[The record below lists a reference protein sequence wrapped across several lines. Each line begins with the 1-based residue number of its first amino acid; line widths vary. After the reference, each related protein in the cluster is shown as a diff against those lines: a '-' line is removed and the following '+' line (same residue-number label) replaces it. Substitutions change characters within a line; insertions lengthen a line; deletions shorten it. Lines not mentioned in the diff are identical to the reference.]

1 MIHGIWECTQ
11 HAVPFVIM
19 WDREEPPV
27 GRSLNVAREKTSR
40 YPLVARLSRRRIG
53 TLGVSIKGHAG
64 TYQWYPPWM
73 TTRVGTVLKEV
84 RGTRDICRSFIKP
97 DCDEYCMVHSEHRL
111 GYRNNA
117 IEEAILARGHSAT
130 CIDITCFS

>member
-73 TTRVGTVLKEV
+73 TTRGRYGTKGGARYSRHLPFFYKA
-84 RGTRDICRSFIKP
+84 
-97 DCDEYCMVHSEHRL
+97 RL
-111 GYRNNA
+111 
-117 IEEAILARGHSAT
+117 
-130 CIDITCFS
+130 